1 MVQWK
6 KIEVNSIKE
15 ILRNVQLNLK
25 IDKQKSPNPT
35 VQSAKLGPL

>member
-25 IDKQKSPNPT
+25 IDKQKSPNPAIS
-35 VQSAKLGPL
+35 VAKLGL

>member
-15 ILRNVQLNLK
+15 ILRNVQINLK
-25 IDKQKSPNPT
+25 LTNKKAPTQQFKLPN
-35 VQSAKLGPL
+35 